1 MDYFNLI
8 PPKMRTLK
16 AAFYL
21 AGTVFS
27 IAVLLTSC
35 GGRQGD
41 ESRAIT
47 GNKERDGLNTR
58 LAGNQAEYPIPTSVE
73 IIELLYDAG
82 APYIL
87 GISNP
92 AANADRYFT
101 ERSKALNLGVYGA
114 DLSYAATYE
123 MNQEIRKYLQVSKRL
138 IDELNISTTFNRQ
151 FVEQVE
157 NNLDDKDA
165 LIHLVSD
172 SFYDTY
178 GFLTDNHQDDL
189 SLLVL
194 TGSWIE
200 GMYLTSQIALGARDN
215 TRITDIIIE
224 QDEPLEKLLFLM
236 EDLDDNED
244 TRALYLRLS
253 DIHSFLKT
261 QRSPMT
267 SQALGDF
274 AGMIENLRTEIVE

>member
-1 MDYFNLI
+1 
-8 PPKMRTLK
+8 MRTLK
-16 AAFYL
+16 VALYL
-21 AGTVFS
+21 AGTVFFV
-27 IAVLLTSC
+27 AVLLTSC
-35 GGRQGD
+35 GGRRGD

-47 GNKERDGLNTR
+47 GNKERDELSAR
-58 LAGNQAEYPIPTSVE
+58 LAGDPAEYPVPTSVE
-73 IIELLYDAG
+73 ITELLYEAG

-101 ERSKALNLGVYGA
+101 ERSKALNLGVYAA

-123 MNQEIRKYLQVSKRL
+123 MNQEIRKYLEVSKRL
-138 IDELNISTTFNRQ
+138 IDELNISTPFNRQ

-157 NNLDDKDA
+157 KNLDDKDA

-178 GFLTDNHQDDL
+178 GFLTENHRDDL
-189 SLLVL
+189 SLLVIA
-194 TGSWIE
+194 GSWIE

-224 QDEPLEKLLFLM
+224 QNEPLEKLLTLM
-236 EDLDDNED
+236 EDYDDNDD
-244 TRALYLRLS
+244 TKEIYLKLS
-253 DIHSFLKT
+253 DIHSFLKS

-274 AGMIENLRTEIVE
+274 AGMIENLRTEIVY